1 MINEPVNKEEE
12 RKASRK
18 SGFRKRSNFLKLM
31 SKDKSA
37 IIGMVIVVA
46 FLGWSA
52 IQGFLEYMSSFP
64 KYANWGYMLLP
75 SSPYHTVLADRLL
88 PPSTK
93 SVAFWFGTNLEGE
106 SILSRMLYAMPRDAF
121 VSVIVVFSA
130 IVIGAILGISAAY
143 RGGWLE
149 TIIMRLT
156 DSFLAIPALILVIA
170 ISIPLRATYFG
181 VILGLSIVW
190 WPTYTRF
197 FRGQVLRLKNMDF
210 VEAAKIN
217 NVKTHNFFI
226 KYLFLNSVD
235 PIIAYA
241 ALDFGNVILTY
252 STLAFLGIGLSIPI
266 PELGAMASN
275 GLGYLPADWWYS
287 FFPGIAI
294 LIIVIGF
301 VLVGDRYQDLINNR
315 IDY

>member
-1 MINEPVNKEEE
+1 
-12 RKASRK
+12 
-18 SGFRKRSNFLKLM
+18 M
-31 SKDKSA
+31 SKDKTA

-52 IQGFLEYMSSFP
+52 IQGLLEYLS
-64 KYANWGYMLLP
+64 GYTGYSYLSYILLP
-75 SSPYHTVLADRLL
+75 SNPFHTVLADRLL
-88 PPSTK
+88 APSSKT
-93 SVAFWFGTNLEGE
+93 VWMWFGTNFEGE
-106 SILSRMLYAMPRDAF
+106 SIFSRMLYAMPRDAL

-130 IVIGAILGISAAY
+130 IAIGAILGIAAAY

-170 ISIPLRATYFG
+170 ISIPLRATYSG

-197 FRGQVLRLKNMDF
+197 FRGQVLRVKNMDY
-210 VEAAKIN
+210 VQAAKIN
-217 NVKTHNFFI
+217 NVKPRNFFI
-226 KYLFLNSVD
+226 KYLFLNSID

-252 STLAFLGIGLSIPI
+252 STLAFLGIGLSVPI

-275 GLGYLPADWWYS
+275 GLQFLPADWWYS
-287 FFPGIAI
+287 FFPGISI

>member
-1 MINEPVNKEEE
+1 MINDSIGTENKT
-12 RKASRK
+12 KIVKK
-18 SGFRKRSNFLKLM
+18 SGYRNRSNLVKLM

-46 FLGWSA
+46 FLGWSG
-52 IQGFLEYMSSFP
+52 IQGLLEYISHYPGYS
-64 KYANWGYMLLP
+64 NWGYMLLP
-75 SSPYHTVLADRLL
+75 SSPYQTSLADRLL

-93 SVAFWFGTNLEGE
+93 SLYFLFGTNFEGE
-106 SILSRMLYAMPRDAF
+106 SILSRMLYAMPRDAL
-121 VSVIVVFSA
+121 VSIIVVFSA
-130 IVIGAILGISAAY
+130 IAIGAILGISAAY
-143 RGGWLE
+143 IGGWLE

-170 ISIPLRATYFG
+170 ISIPLRATYSG

-197 FRGQVLRLKNMDF
+197 FRGQVLRLKSMDY

-217 NVKTHNFFI
+217 NVKPHNFFV
-226 KYLFLNSVD
+226 KYLFLNSID

-252 STLAFLGIGLSIPI
+252 STLAFLGIGLSVPI

-275 GLGYLPADWWYS
+275 GLQFLPADWWYS

-294 LIIVIGF
+294 LVIVIGF